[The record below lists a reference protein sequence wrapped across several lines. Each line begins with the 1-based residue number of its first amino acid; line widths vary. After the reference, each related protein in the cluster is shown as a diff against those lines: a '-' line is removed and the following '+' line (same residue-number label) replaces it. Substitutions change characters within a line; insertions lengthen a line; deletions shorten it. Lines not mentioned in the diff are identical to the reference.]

1 MKTKITALILALLL
15 LAGCAAPAAEQE
27 TTPSFVSAESA
38 PAAQTSA
45 QPATEAAS
53 RPCTFTDDLG
63 RTVTVEN
70 PRRVAALLGSFAQ
83 VWYLSG
89 GTVIA
94 SADDAWDDFQLPMPE
109 DAVNL
114 GMTKD
119 LSLEKL
125 FAAEPDFIIASANT
139 SQHVKWRETLE
150 ATGIP
155 LAYFDVTDFED
166 YLRMLKICTDITGR
180 EDLYQENG
188 VLVQSEIDDAIAHS
202 VERLNGQ
209 EGPTVLSIRASASM
223 IRAKN
228 SKDNVLGEMLKALGC
243 VNIADSDDTLLENL
257 SMEHI
262 LQADPTY
269 IFFVP
274 SGDDLEGMEE
284 NLQRFFA
291 ENPAWQQLSAVKE
304 GRVYYLDKALY
315 NLKPNDRWGE
325 AYAYVEKILSG
336 EV

>member
-1 MKTKITALILALLL
+1 MKPRILALFLALL
-15 LAGCAAPAAEQE
+15 MLAGCGAPGAEQE
-27 TTPSFVSAESA
+27 TSPSFVSQEETAAAEAPTQAES
-38 PAAQTSA
+38 QG
-45 QPATEAAS
+45 
-53 RPCTFTDDLG
+53 CTFTDDLG
-63 RTVTVEN
+63 RTVTVEK
-70 PRRVAALLGSFAQ
+70 PQRVAALLGSFAQ
-83 VWYLSG
+83 VWYLAG

-94 SADDAWDDFQLPMPE
+94 SADDAWDDFQLPMPD

-125 FAAEPDFIIASANT
+125 FAAQPDFIIASANS
-139 SQHVKWRETLE
+139 SQHVKWQETLE

-155 LAYFDVTDFED
+155 LAYFSVTDFAD
-166 YLRMLKICTDITGR
+166 YLRMLKICTDILGR
-180 EDLYQENG
+180 DDLYREKGVAVQE
-188 VLVQSEIDDAIAHS
+188 EIDNAVAHS
-202 VERLNGQ
+202 ALRLQGQ
-209 EGPTVLSIRASASM
+209 EGPTVLSVRASASM

-243 VNIADSDDTLLENL
+243 VNIADSDETLLENL

-262 LQADPTY
+262 LQADPDY

-274 SGDDLEGMEE
+274 SGDDPEGMEE

-291 ENPAWQQLSAVKE
+291 ENPAWQQLTAVKE
-304 GRVYYLDKALY
+304 GRVYILDKALY

-325 AYAYVEKILSG
+325 AYANVEKILSG
-336 EV
+336 EE

>member
-1 MKTKITALILALLL
+1 MKRKIIASVLALLILA
-15 LAGCAAPAAEQE
+15 GCSAPGAEQE
-27 TTPSFVSAESA
+27 TLPSLISEEEAVV
-38 PAAQTSA
+38 
-45 QPATEAAS
+45 TEAPTQAAS
-53 RPCTFTDDLG
+53 QSYTFTDDLG
-63 RTVTVEN
+63 RTVTVEK
-70 PRRVAALLGSFAQ
+70 PQRVAALLGSFAQ
-83 VWYLSG
+83 VWYLAG

-125 FAAEPDFIIASANT
+125 FAAQPDFIIASANT
-139 SQHVKWRETLE
+139 SQHIKWQDTLE

-155 LAYFDVTDFED
+155 LAYFDVTDFGD
-166 YLRMLKICTDITGR
+166 YLRMLRICTDILGR
-180 EDLYQENG
+180 DDLYQEKG
-188 VLVQSEIDDAIAHS
+188 VQVQSEIDGAIAHS
-202 VERLNGQ
+202 VERLGGQ

-228 SKDNVLGEMLKALGC
+228 SQDNVLGEMLKALGC

-262 LQADPTY
+262 LQADPEY

-274 SGDDLEGMEE
+274 SGDDQEGMEE

-336 EV
+336 EE